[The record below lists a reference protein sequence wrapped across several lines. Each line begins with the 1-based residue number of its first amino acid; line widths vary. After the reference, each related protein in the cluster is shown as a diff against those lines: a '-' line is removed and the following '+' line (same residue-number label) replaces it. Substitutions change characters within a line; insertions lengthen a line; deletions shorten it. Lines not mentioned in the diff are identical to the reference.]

1 MKKKKKKSTSSYNKS
16 TKDIV
21 GDNIKRKNLVDKSD
35 ISEFKSN
42 AGLDKK
48 K

>member
-1 MKKKKKKSTSSYNKS
+1 MKKKKKSTSGYNKS

>member
-1 MKKKKKKSTSSYNKS
+1 MGYNKS
-16 TKDIV
+16 AKGLV

-35 ISEFKSN
+35 IFEFKDN

-48 K
+48 VGTLANKA